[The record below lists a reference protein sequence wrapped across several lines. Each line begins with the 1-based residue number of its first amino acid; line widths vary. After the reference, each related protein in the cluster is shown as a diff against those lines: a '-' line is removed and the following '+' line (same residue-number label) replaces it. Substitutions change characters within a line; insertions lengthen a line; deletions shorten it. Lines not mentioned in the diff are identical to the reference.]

1 MAVRNCKWSR
11 FVMSLHGEKDE
22 NGILSFINISSL
34 DCGVFF
40 LGNET
45 WERNSNDGVRTVG

>member
-1 MAVRNCKWSR
+1 MAVRDCKWSR

-22 NGILSFINISSL
+22 KGILSFINIPSL

-45 WERNSNDGVRTVG
+45 WERNSNDGVRTAG